1 MQRSLGFGVKPS
13 LVIEEGTSCSE
24 NLFAMVTRNNY
35 PFQMF
40 CFDVV
45 FYVIGL
51 GFFSADLTFE
61 NSFSFMISKS
71 FVCFLHHR
79 PYRVVK
85 ILENLGEIRRVFVV
99 VFFMLAYLLCILL
112 DFVHRWNGFRIVKL
126 KFMTLE

>member
-45 FYVIGL
+45 FYVISL
-51 GFFSADLTFE
+51 GFFSTDLTFE
-61 NSFSFMISKS
+61 NS
-71 FVCFLHHR
+71 
-79 PYRVVK
+79 
-85 ILENLGEIRRVFVV
+85 LEYGIFIY
-99 VFFMLAYLLCILL
+99 M
-112 DFVHRWNGFRIVKL
+112 
-126 KFMTLE
+126 